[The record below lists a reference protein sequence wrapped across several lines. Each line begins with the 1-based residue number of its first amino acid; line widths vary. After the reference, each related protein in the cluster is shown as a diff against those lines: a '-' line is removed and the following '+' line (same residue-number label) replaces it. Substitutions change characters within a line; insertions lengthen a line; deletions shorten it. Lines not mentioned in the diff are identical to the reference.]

1 MVYMLGTHIAIFQSS
16 QYQRDNVPARIV
28 ALDEWEIFWS
38 FPDSKKRGA
47 EQPRLTLSALTG
59 RRQGRS
65 KALGGLT
72 VYTRKAKCT
81 PIRVEEGFT
90 GSLTMLDTST
100 ECRAQPED
108 LQIGGYSDTKDL
120 SMQPL
125 ARTSTDISQGLMP
138 RRTGRLLATPIDTTA
153 RGEAKERRRRTGT
166 QEGKGTRARS
176 QN

>member
-1 MVYMLGTHIAIFQSS
+1 MLGTHIAIFQSP

-38 FPDSKKRGA
+38 FPDSEKRGA

-59 RRQGRS
+59 RRAGTERSIGRS
-65 KALGGLT
+65 YCLHSKT
-72 VYTRKAKCT
+72 KCT
-81 PIRVEEGFT
+81 PIRVEEGFA
-90 GSLTMLDTST
+90 GCLTVLDTST

-166 QEGKGTRARS
+166 QEGKGTRGRS